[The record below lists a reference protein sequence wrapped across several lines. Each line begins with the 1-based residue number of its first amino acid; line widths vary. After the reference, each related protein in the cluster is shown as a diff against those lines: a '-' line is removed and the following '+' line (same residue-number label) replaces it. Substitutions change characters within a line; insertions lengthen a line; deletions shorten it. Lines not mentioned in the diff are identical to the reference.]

1 MFETD
6 DNPWESP
13 KAKKKTTSTDFN
25 RKLMFGGLAILIVA
39 VCIIVGVVA
48 SITLGGR
55 NNDEPD
61 VGLKNP
67 NSINDPTPV
76 TSGDLEQEYQSRPTL
91 DPETPDV
98 WETTIT
104 KYLSRGDFSGLD
116 SYLQE
121 EMAKYKNIEGDDGQ
135 ASEDWREK
143 FDMLR
148 ADVARA
154 ANLTKDEQPEIT
166 LTQYADPE
174 ILAATLAWAPV
185 SAKIDAFA
193 DYSSLILPNQA
204 EGDIMLRAVDPNKTS
219 KLLQEVN
226 EISPVRYT
234 DLAAYDATLF
244 GYDIRIVVVA
254 NQLGYYRPWN
264 VTAINDDI
272 NQEVWTK
279 SALQSIRISLDPYSD
294 LDSTLPDLPPKGAQG
309 NGARPVQDTDSSQGE
324 AVPGGAIEGEAM
336 PDGNSEGETTQVAST
351 PDGSTQN

>member
-13 KAKKKTTSTDFN
+13 KTKKKTTSAGFN
-25 RKLMFGGLAILIVA
+25 RKLMFGSLAILVVA
-39 VCIIVGVVA
+39 VCLIVGVVA

-76 TSGDLEQEYQSRPTL
+76 TADDLEQEYQNRPTL
-91 DPETPDV
+91 VPGTPDV
-98 WETTIT
+98 WEATIT

-121 EMAKYKNIEGDDGQ
+121 EMVKYKNIEGDDGQ

-185 SAKIDAFA
+185 SVKMDAFA

-204 EGDIMLRAVDPNKTS
+204 DGDIMLRAVDPSEAS

-234 DLAAYDATLF
+234 DLAAYDVALF

-264 VTAINDDI
+264 VTALNDDI
-272 NQEVWTK
+272 NQEVWSK
-279 SALQSIRISLDPYSD
+279 SALQQIRISLDPYSD
-294 LDSTLPDLPPKGAQG
+294 LDSTLPDLPPKGTQG
-309 NGARPVQDTDSSQGE
+309 NGGKPVQGEDSFQRE
-324 AVPGGAIEGEAM
+324 AVPGGATEGETI
-336 PDGNSEGETTQVAST
+336 PDSNSEVETTQVVST
-351 PDGSTQN
+351 PDDNTTN

>member
-1 MFETD
+1 
-6 DNPWESP
+6 
-13 KAKKKTTSTDFN
+13 
-25 RKLMFGGLAILIVA
+25 
-39 VCIIVGVVA
+39 
-48 SITLGGR
+48 
-55 NNDEPD
+55 
-61 VGLKNP
+61 
-67 NSINDPTPV
+67 
-76 TSGDLEQEYQSRPTL
+76 
-91 DPETPDV
+91 
-98 WETTIT
+98 
-104 KYLSRGDFSGLD
+104 
-116 SYLQE
+116 
-121 EMAKYKNIEGDDGQ
+121 
-135 ASEDWREK
+135 
-143 FDMLR
+143 MLR

-154 ANLTKDEQPEIT
+154 ANLTKDEQPEVT